1 MYKISGF
8 SYIELLIVVAI
19 IGMLAGF
26 GMITYPGI
34 QKSARDAQR
43 ESDLKQ
49 YQTALE
55 GFANRNG
62 GFYPARSVQTV
73 ASDIGLSDT
82 DPNLCNYLG
91 MDDCPADPKYGQN
104 VCFDDLECN
113 YYYTS
118 YTLDSSFDAAPD
130 ASRYVLYS
138 RMERSTGFFVYCS
151 NGSTGIA
158 GATFNFANGA
168 CPF

>member
-1 MYKISGF
+1 M
-8 SYIELLIVVAI
+8 ELIIVVAI

-26 GMITYPGI
+26 GMVTYPGI

-43 ESDLKQ
+43 QSDLKQ

-55 GFANRNG
+55 RFANTSG
-62 GFYPARSVQTV
+62 GFYPARRVQTP
-73 ASDIGLSDT
+73 ASDLGLAET

-91 MDDCPADPKYGQN
+91 MDDCPADPKIGLS
-104 VCFDDLECN
+104 VCFGNSECN

-118 YTLDSSFDAAPD
+118 YTLDGSIDGASD

-138 RMERSTGFFVYCS
+138 RLEKQSGYWVYCS
-151 NGSTGIA
+151 NGASGVA
-158 GATFNFANGA
+158 VATVDLSNGT